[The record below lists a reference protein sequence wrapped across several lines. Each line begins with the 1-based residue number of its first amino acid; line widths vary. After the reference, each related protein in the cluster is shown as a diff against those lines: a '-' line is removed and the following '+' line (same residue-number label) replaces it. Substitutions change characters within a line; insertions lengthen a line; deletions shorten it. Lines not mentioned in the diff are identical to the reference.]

1 MNTCVYI
8 PLKRIANLFEDLC
21 NFNLDRK
28 FEIFF
33 LLEQEFLIEKFLFLL
48 FEEFLKRFFRK
59 LEQRQNFPNLEL
71 PRWTEFMRV
80 GFENLHNNYET
91 TRTTKICMLLLR
103 VDVFLFFVSRGCVV
117 SDTIKITM
125 GFLYFRLRKQRFR
138 NLSPK
143 IGFISRFPT
152 DHSRERPLFVRYH
165 KRGQLQWKH
174 RWIKHIC

>member
-8 PLKRIANLFEDLC
+8 PLKRVANLFEDLC

-48 FEEFLKRFFRK
+48 FEESLKRFFRK

-71 PRWTEFMRV
+71 RPNLCRV
-80 GFENLHNNYET
+80 GPGFENLHNNYET

>member
-1 MNTCVYI
+1 MENFSFFYSKNLLRDFFENWNNV
-8 PLKRIANLFEDLC
+8 RI
-21 NFNLDRK
+21 
-28 FEIFF
+28 
-33 LLEQEFLIEKFLFLL
+33 
-48 FEEFLKRFFRK
+48 
-59 LEQRQNFPNLEL
+59 FPISNYH
-71 PRWTEFMRV
+71 EFMRV
-80 GFENLHNNYET
+80 GPGFENLHNNYET

>member
-1 MNTCVYI
+1 MENFSFFYSKNLLRDFFENWNNV
-8 PLKRIANLFEDLC
+8 RIFPISNYHVG
-21 NFNLDRK
+21 
-28 FEIFF
+28 
-33 LLEQEFLIEKFLFLL
+33 
-48 FEEFLKRFFRK
+48 
-59 LEQRQNFPNLEL
+59 PNLC
-71 PRWTEFMRV
+71 RV
-80 GFENLHNNYET
+80 GPGFENLHNNYET

>member
-8 PLKRIANLFEDLC
+8 PLKRVANLFEDLC

-48 FEEFLKRFFRK
+48 FEESLKRFFRK

-71 PRWTEFMRV
+71 RPNLCRV
-80 GFENLHNNYET
+80 GPGFENLHNNYET

-103 VDVFLFFVSRGCVV
+103 VDVYFYSFLSAGDV
-117 SDTIKITM
+117 
-125 GFLYFRLRKQRFR
+125 LYRIQLKSQWDFC
-138 NLSPK
+138 
-143 IGFISRFPT
+143 IS
-152 DHSRERPLFVRYH
+152 V
-165 KRGQLQWKH
+165 
-174 RWIKHIC
+174 

>member
-48 FEEFLKRFFRK
+48 FEESLKRFFRK

-71 PRWTEFMRV
+71 RPNLCRV
-80 GFENLHNNYET
+80 GPGFENLHNNYET

-103 VDVFLFFVSRGCVV
+103 VDVYFYSFLSAGDV
-117 SDTIKITM
+117 
-125 GFLYFRLRKQRFR
+125 LYRIQLKSQWDFC
-138 NLSPK
+138 
-143 IGFISRFPT
+143 IS
-152 DHSRERPLFVRYH
+152 V
-165 KRGQLQWKH
+165 
-174 RWIKHIC
+174 